1 MHMQDAL
8 AARLRDMDELDQYD
22 YFLDAAFAHACPDIR
37 QPEHQIKGCV
47 SGLWVQVQLTNG
59 RIDACADSDSL
70 LIRGIAAL
78 ICDIYTGMTPD
89 EARRTPI
96 TFLDGLDLAGELDDT
111 RRSGLQRM
119 IQTIQSINGGNNI

>member
-1 MHMQDAL
+1 MISQDEL

-22 YFLDAAFAHACPDIR
+22 YFLDAAFAHPCPDIR

-47 SGLWVQVQLTNG
+47 SGLWVQVRLNEG
-59 RIDACADSDSL
+59 RIEACADSDSL

-78 ICDIYTGMTPD
+78 ICRIYSGMTPE
-89 EARRTPI
+89 EAQRTPI

>member
-1 MHMQDAL
+1 VT
-8 AARLRDMDELDQYD
+8 
-22 YFLDAAFAHACPDIR
+22 
-37 QPEHQIKGCV
+37 G
-47 SGLWVQVQLTNG
+47 VQTVLF
-59 RIDACADSDSL
+59 RS
-70 LIRGIAAL
+70 
-78 ICDIYTGMTPD
+78 TPD